1 MATRNIGRSEL
12 GGMVKAQTLIAELLT
27 IPETTKTHTDTLIRH
42 ALASGQVEDLK
53 ALDQGHAR
61 YFTQEDAD
69 KLREIVTADA
79 GSRTDED
86 RERARRASE
95 SLKTARSK
103 VSHHKKKPA
112 TAPAKEPPARTS
124 SEPRE
129 DDSLTA
135 ERILS
140 EPGPTST
147 RKHPTARKHVDEDD
161 EPAKKGKGSKKWLL
175 IAAGGLAL
183 VGALFFVWKARSK
196 KAAAPVAAPQPVTP
210 SSTAVPQTLDDEAL
224 SAAYKARMGLL

>member
-1 MATRNIGRSEL
+1 
-12 GGMVKAQTLIAELLT
+12 MVKAQTLIAELLT

-95 SLKTARSK
+95 SLKTARSR
-103 VSHHKKKPA
+103 VSHHKKKETAKARPEPA
-112 TAPAKEPPARTS
+112 S
-124 SEPRE
+124 SELRE

-147 RKHPTARKHVDEDD
+147 RKHQTTRKHVDEDD
-161 EPAKKGKGSKKWLL
+161 EPEKKGKGSKKWLL

-210 SSTAVPQTLDDEAL
+210 SSTGVPQTLDDEAL
-224 SAAYKARMGLL
+224 SVAYKARMGLL